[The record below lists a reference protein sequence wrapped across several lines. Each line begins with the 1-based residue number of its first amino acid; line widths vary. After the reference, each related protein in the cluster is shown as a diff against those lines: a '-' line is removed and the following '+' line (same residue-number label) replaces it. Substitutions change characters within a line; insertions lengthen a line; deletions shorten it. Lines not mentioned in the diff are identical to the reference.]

1 MTTLIAVLFGLQAAS
16 AAKPPAG
23 ASPERPP
30 AHVYTNEDLERVHPF
45 RAETGVASGPATPSD
60 VDPGP
65 GSAPPPR
72 PIRTRGEDY
81 WRREAARVR
90 RRVAAL
96 ATRAE
101 ALRSTLAERAE
112 ERRHT
117 LGRRRSGGTS
127 DATLQK
133 RLAAIERQMHRLED
147 ELRER
152 ARREGALPGWL
163 R

>member
-1 MTTLIAVLFGLQAAS
+1 MTLLIAVLLGLQAAP
-16 AAKPPAG
+16 AAPPSG

-30 AHVYTNEDLERVHPF
+30 VRVYTNEDLDRVH
-45 RAETGVASGPATPSD
+45 RLREQTGVASVPA
-60 VDPGP
+60 
-65 GSAPPPR
+65 APADAAPR
-72 PIRTRGEDY
+72 AGKPARANPARSRGEDY
-81 WRREAARVR
+81 WRREAARIR

-96 ATRAE
+96 AARAD
-101 ALRSTLAERAE
+101 ALRATLADREA

-117 LGRRRSGGTS
+117 LGGLRSGGAS

-133 RLAAIERQMHRLED
+133 KVDVLEQQMRRLED
-147 ELRER
+147 DLQER